1 VGRAVS
7 PLAGT
12 ASDYLRLR
20 RALGYKLAEHERLL
34 PRFVAFLEAAG
45 AQTVTIQAA
54 LDWASEQDYP
64 PGSTVPGRR
73 MTIARGFARYLAGT
87 DPEAEVPPPG
97 LGGCRR
103 HRRVPYIYTEADI
116 AALAGLARQEIKA
129 PLRAATIAA
138 LIGLLDAAGLRI
150 GEAITLD
157 RGDIDWPGAVLTI
170 RESKFGKSRLVPLHD
185 STAGRLHEYAQARNT
200 LMPRPET
207 AAFFTSL
214 TGTRLIYRD
223 VHHTFRKLV
232 KLSGIGGGSPATP
245 RIHDIRHSFAVR
257 TLLRWY
263 RDGHDVQAR
272 LPWLSAY
279 LGHREPRHTY
289 WYLTGIPEL
298 LALAAQRLE
307 KPEGDPAP

>member
-1 VGRAVS
+1 MS
-7 PLAGT
+7 PLAD
-12 ASDYLRLR
+12 AAADYLRLR

-34 PRFVAFLEAAG
+34 PRLVVFLEAAG

-54 LDWASEQDYP
+54 LDWAAEPGAP

-73 MTIARGFARYLAGT
+73 MTIARGFARHLSGT
-87 DPEAEVPPPG
+87 DPAAEVPPPG
-97 LGGCRR
+97 MGGRR
-103 HRRVPYIYTEADI
+103 RRRRVPYIYSEADI
-116 AALAGLARQEIKA
+116 AALTALAREQIRA
-129 PLRAATIAA
+129 PLRAATLAT

-150 GEAITLD
+150 GEAIALD
-157 RGDIDWPGAVLTI
+157 RGDIDWAEAVLTI

-185 STAGRLHEYAQARNT
+185 SAASRLREYAQVRSR
-200 LMPRPET
+200 LMPQPAT
-207 AAFFTSL
+207 TAFFTSL
-214 TGTRLIYRD
+214 AGTRLIYHD
-223 VHHTFRKLV
+223 VHHTFRTLV
-232 KLSGIGGGSPATP
+232 NLAGTGSGSPATP

-257 TLLRWY
+257 TLVRWY

-298 LALAAQRLE
+298 LALAARRLE
-307 KPEGDPAP
+307 EPEGDPAS

>member
-1 VGRAVS
+1 VS
-7 PLAGT
+7 PLAEAAT
-12 ASDYLRLR
+12 DYLRLR
-20 RALGYKLAEHERLL
+20 RAMGHKLAEHERLL
-34 PRFVAFLEAAG
+34 PRFVAFLEASG

-54 LDWASEQDYP
+54 LDWAAEPDAP
-64 PGSTVPGRR
+64 RGSTVPGRR
-73 MTIARGFARYLAGT
+73 MTIARGFARYLSGT
-87 DPEAEVPPPG
+87 DPAAEVPPPG
-97 LGGCRR
+97 MAGRR
-103 HRRVPYIYTEADI
+103 QHRRVPYIYTEDDI
-116 AALAGLARQEIKA
+116 AALTALARQEIRA
-129 PLRAATIAA
+129 PLRAATIAT
-138 LIGLLDAAGLRI
+138 LIGLLDAAGIRI

-157 RGDIDWPGAVLTI
+157 RGDIDWTEAVLTI

-185 STAGRLHEYAQARNT
+185 SAASQLREYAQVRSQ
-200 LMPRPET
+200 LMPQPGT

-223 VHHTFRKLV
+223 VHHTFRTLV
-232 KLSGIGGGSPATP
+232 KLAGTGDGSPATP

-257 TLLRWY
+257 TLIRWY

-272 LPWLSAY
+272 LPWLSTY

-307 KPEGDPAP
+307 KPEGDPAS

>member
-1 VGRAVS
+1 VS
-7 PLAGT
+7 PLAG
-12 ASDYLRLR
+12 AAADYLRLR
-20 RALGYKLAEHERLL
+20 HALGHKLAEHERLL
-34 PRFVAFLEAAG
+34 PRFIAFLEASG
-45 AQTVTIQAA
+45 AQTVTIQSA
-54 LDWASEQDYP
+54 LDWAAEPCAP
-64 PGSTVPGRR
+64 PGSSVPGRR
-73 MTIARGFARYLAGT
+73 MTIARGFARYLSGT
-87 DPEAEVPPPG
+87 DPAAEVPPPG
-97 LGGCRR
+97 MTGHRQ

-116 AALAGLARQEIKA
+116 AALTALARQEIRA
-129 PLRAATIAA
+129 PLRAATIAT

-150 GEAITLD
+150 GEAIALD
-157 RGDIDWPGAVLTI
+157 RGDIDWTGAVLTI

-185 STAGRLHEYAQARNT
+185 SAASQLREYAQVRSR
-200 LMPRPET
+200 LMPQPET

-214 TGTRLIYRD
+214 TGTRLIYPN
-223 VHHTFRKLV
+223 VHHTFRTLV
-232 KLSGIGGGSPATP
+232 NLAGTGDGSPAAP

-257 TLLRWY
+257 TLVRWY

-307 KPEGDPAP
+307 KPQGDPAS